1 MKKDNK
7 PYDTAFKDLAEQEP
21 EALLWL
27 VGALPPGATFK
38 LLPREVST
46 PALLPDQPF
55 EVIGEK
61 EHFTGHIEA
70 QTRYELPMPSRFV
83 DYEIYLWIKYRLPV
97 YSYLLILLPEGM
109 PEDVP
114 TSARIQAGGLVI
126 VVYYK
131 VIKLWEIP
139 AASALALGRDSLL
152 PFISLMKGGREEL
165 EDAAR
170 AIGRIEDEKRK
181 QEIALHFV
189 TLGGLRYNRD
199 ELLDLLGRMPMIPM
213 HILKESSFYQMA
225 VDEGREEGLLKLVA
239 LFRHLAARRFPGV
252 EFGPE
257 VERVRDLD
265 VLEQLCLD
273 LDRIQD
279 EQALRARLAE
289 LAASKPGEGNGHSPV
304 SRENGHP

>member
-70 QTRYELPMPSRFV
+70 QTRYEFPMPSRFV
-83 DYEIYLWIKYRLPV
+83 DYDIYL
-97 YSYLLILLPEGM
+97 
-109 PEDVP
+109 
-114 TSARIQAGGLVI
+114 
-126 VVYYK
+126 
-131 VIKLWEIP
+131 
-139 AASALALGRDSLL
+139 
-152 PFISLMKGGREEL
+152 
-165 EDAAR
+165 
-170 AIGRIEDEKRK
+170 
-181 QEIALHFV
+181 
-189 TLGGLRYNRD
+189 
-199 ELLDLLGRMPMIPM
+199 MIPM

-225 VDEGREEGLLKLVA
+225 VDEGREEGLEKGLSKLMD
-239 LFRHLAARRFPGV
+239 LFRQLAARRFPGV

-273 LDRIQD
+273 LDWIQD

-289 LAASKPGEGNGHSPV
+289 LAESKPGEGNGHSPV
-304 SRENGHP
+304 NRENGHP